1 MVGVD
6 SKGYSG
12 IKGSLN
18 EHAFAYLKAAGIS
31 CLFTFINSNIFTYT
45 KKQKNR
51 TTQEMIENSQ
61 DIGNKLADK
70 ILDRALDI
78 QPTVTVNNTTR
89 INVDVDRILTLYPYD
104 RDMPV
109 QKYIRQ

>member
-18 EHAFAYLKAAGIS
+18 DHAFAYLKAAGIS
-31 CLFTFINSNIFTYT
+31 CLFTFINSNIFTVT
-45 KKQKNR
+45 QKQKNR
-51 TTQEMIENSQ
+51 TTQQMISDSQ

-78 QPTVTVNNTTR
+78 QPTVTVKNGTR
-89 INVDVDRILTLYPYD
+89 ISVDVDKILTLYPFE
-104 RDMPV
+104 RDMPQ
-109 QKYIRQ
+109 QKYKR